1 MAKTLLERAER
12 IRDET
17 NIMRNT
23 HGRVGEVL
31 VELVEQCNEKAKRI
45 GELEEKVDYLSEI
58 VDNMQLRVSP
68 TKIVYPAEGGAVTV
82 TVRALIDWVVI

>member
-23 HGRVGEVL
+23 HERVGGVL
-31 VELVEQCNEKAKRI
+31 VELIEQCNKKEKRI
-45 GELEEKVDYLSEI
+45 GELEEKVDYLSAV
-58 VDNMQLRVSP
+58 VDDMQLRVSP
-68 TKIVYPAEGGAVTV
+68 AKIIFPTEGGIVTV
-82 TVRALIDWVVI
+82 IVRALIDWVVI